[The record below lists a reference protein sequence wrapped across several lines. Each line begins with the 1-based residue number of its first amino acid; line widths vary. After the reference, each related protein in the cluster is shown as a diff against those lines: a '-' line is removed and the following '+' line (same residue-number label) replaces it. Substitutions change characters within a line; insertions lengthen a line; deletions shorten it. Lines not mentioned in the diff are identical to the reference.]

1 MCELLGISSAK
12 KVNCNDLLKVFFS
25 HAADNPD
32 GWGLARFYGNSVSL
46 EKEPVSALESVYLK
60 NRLTDEIREDI
71 LIAHIRKASV
81 GSLSYQN
88 SHPFARRDA
97 SGRLWTLAHNGTI
110 FESPELAPYTQIQ
123 NGSTDSERILYYLV
137 DRINAGGN
145 PGALSA
151 EERFSIVE
159 NVIRTITPKN
169 MVNLLIYDGE
179 LLYTH
184 ANRKDS
190 LHLSRWD
197 DSVVISSKP
206 LSQTGWE
213 PVPLNTLMAFRRGG
227 LAYTGQ
233 NHGNEY
239 VKAEEREIPQSTHEA
254 GGNGNGKKRKPVS
267 GV

>member
-1 MCELLGISSAK
+1 MCELLGISSAR
-12 KVNCNDLLKVFFS
+12 KVDCNDLLNPFFS
-25 HAADNPD
+25 HASEHPD

-81 GSLSYQN
+81 GNLSYQN

-110 FESPELAPYTQIQ
+110 FESPVLEPYAQLQ

-159 NVIRTITPKN
+159 DVIRSITPKN
-169 MVNLLIYDGE
+169 MVNLLIYDGD
-179 LLYTH
+179 LFYVH

-190 LHLSRWD
+190 LHMLKRE
-197 DSVVISSKP
+197 DSVVISTKA

-213 PVPLNTLMAFRRGG
+213 PVPLNIPLAFQCGR
-227 LAYTGQ
+227 LVYTGR

-239 VKAEEREIPQSTHEA
+239 IKEETDTPQQKLSTEGKARQ
-254 GGNGNGKKRKPVS
+254 
-267 GV
+267 